1 MEMKTILTN
10 IVKIIAPILLGGAI
24 LYWMYRGEDF
34 MRLKHVLLEEMN
46 WTWMLLSFPFG
57 ILAQLF
63 RGWRWKQTLEPIA
76 RKNSRKNSRSV
87 ECGVWS
93 ENSPSAENTPAADN
107 TPTAD
112 SSLQGN
118 LTPHSTLHTPR
129 IRSSV
134 CVYAVFLS
142 YATSLIIPRLG
153 EFTRCG
159 VLKRY
164 DGCSFSKALG
174 TVVTERAID
183 TLLMG
188 TVAGL
193 TLLFQL
199 SIFGTFFTQTGTSL
213 DTIFERF
220 SLTGYL
226 VTAVCAVAIL
236 ILLHILF
243 QSLNIYS
250 KVKATISG
258 VWQGVISLKDV
269 KNLPLFIFFTLG
281 IWVSYFLH
289 YYLTFFCFEATSHL
303 GLACALVTFVVG
315 SIAVIVPTPNGA
327 GPWHFAVKTM
337 LILYGVVDE
346 YALYFVLIVHT
357 VQTMLVVALGIYAW
371 AALSFTERISRS
383 EE

>member
-10 IVKIIAPILLGGAI
+10 IAKIIAPILLGGAI

-34 MRLKHVLLEEMN
+34 MRLRHVLLEEMD

-63 RGWRWKQTLEPIA
+63 RGWRWKQTLEPIDEHP
-76 RKNSRKNSRSV
+76 R
-87 ECGVWS
+87 
-93 ENSPSAENTPAADN
+93 T
-107 TPTAD
+107 
-112 SSLQGN
+112 
-118 LTPHSTLHTPR
+118 STS
-129 IRSSV
+129 I
-134 CVYAVFLS
+134 YAIFLS
-142 YATSLIIPRLG
+142 YAVSLIIPRLG

-199 SIFGTFFTQTGTSL
+199 SVFGTFFTQTGTSL
-213 DTIFERF
+213 DTILERF

-226 VTAVCAVAIL
+226 VTAVCIIAIL

-250 KVKATISG
+250 KVKATASG
-258 VWQGVISLKDV
+258 IWQGVISLKDV

-289 YYLTFFCFEATSHL
+289 YYLTFFCFEGTSHL

-371 AALSFTERISRS
+371 AALSFTKRLNNKTNNYE
-383 EE
+383 

>member
-10 IVKIIAPILLGGAI
+10 IAKIIDPILLGGAI

-34 MRLKHVLLEEMN
+34 IRLRHVLLEEMD

-63 RGWRWKQTLEPIA
+63 RGWRWKQTLEPIDEHP
-76 RKNSRKNSRSV
+76 R
-87 ECGVWS
+87 
-93 ENSPSAENTPAADN
+93 T
-107 TPTAD
+107 
-112 SSLQGN
+112 
-118 LTPHSTLHTPR
+118 STS
-129 IRSSV
+129 I
-134 CVYAVFLS
+134 YAIFLS
-142 YATSLIIPRLG
+142 YAVSLIIPRLG

-199 SIFGTFFTQTGTSL
+199 SVFGTFFTQTGTSL
-213 DTIFERF
+213 DTILERF

-226 VTAVCAVAIL
+226 VTAVCIIAIL

-250 KVKATISG
+250 KVKATASG
-258 VWQGVISLKDV
+258 IWQGVISLKDV

-289 YYLTFFCFEATSHL
+289 YFLTFFCFEATSHL

-371 AALSFTERISRS
+371 MALSFS
-383 EE
+383 EVRGHGGAGVRE

>member
-10 IVKIIAPILLGGAI
+10 VAKIIAPILLGGAI

-34 MRLKHVLLEEMN
+34 MRLRHVMLEEMD
-46 WTWMLLSFPFG
+46 WTWMFLSFPFG

-63 RGWRWKQTLEPIA
+63 RGWRWKQTLEPIDEHP
-76 RKNSRKNSRSV
+76 RTSV
-87 ECGVWS
+87 S
-93 ENSPSAENTPAADN
+93 
-107 TPTAD
+107 
-112 SSLQGN
+112 
-118 LTPHSTLHTPR
+118 
-129 IRSSV
+129 I
-134 CVYAVFLS
+134 YAVFLS
-142 YATSLIIPRLG
+142 YAVSLIIPRLG

-199 SIFGTFFTQTGTSL
+199 SVFGTFFTQTGTSL
-213 DTIFERF
+213 DTILERF

-226 VTAVCAVAIL
+226 VTAVCAIAIL

-250 KVKATISG
+250 KVKTTISG

-269 KNLPLFIFFTLG
+269 RNLPLFIFFTLG

-289 YYLTFFCFEATSHL
+289 YYLTFFCFEATEHL

-371 AALSFTERISRS
+371 AALSFTKRQTIKQDIGLA
-383 EE
+383 